1 MKEKTKEAFKKDGFF
16 ITGDLAQRDEDG
28 YLIIVGRDK
37 DMIISG
43 GLNVYPKE
51 IEDVINEMPN
61 ILESAVVGIQHHDFG
76 EAVIA
81 VVVSSDKTL
90 AEIKVLDF
98 LKDKI
103 AKYKLPKRILF
114 LNELPRNT
122 MGKVQ
127 KKVLRENYSDLF
139 KN

>member
-1 MKEKTKEAFKKDGFF
+1 M
-16 ITGDLAQRDEDG
+16 
-28 YLIIVGRDK
+28 
-37 DMIISG
+37 
-43 GLNVYPKE
+43 
-51 IEDVINEMPN
+51 
-61 ILESAVVGIQHHDFG
+61 
-76 EAVIA
+76 
-81 VVVSSDKTL
+81 VVSSDKTL

-103 AKYKLPKRILF
+103 AKYKQPKRILF
-114 LNELPRNT
+114 LDELPRNT

>member
-1 MKEKTKEAFKKDGFF
+1 
-16 ITGDLAQRDEDG
+16 
-28 YLIIVGRDK
+28 
-37 DMIISG
+37 MIISG

-103 AKYKLPKRILF
+103 AKYKQPKRILF
-114 LNELPRNT
+114 LDELPRNT

>member
-1 MKEKTKEAFKKDGFF
+1 MKK
-16 ITGDLAQRDEDG
+16 L
-28 YLIIVGRDK
+28 L
-37 DMIISG
+37 
-43 GLNVYPKE
+43 L
-51 IEDVINEMPN
+51 
-61 ILESAVVGIQHHDFG
+61 
-76 EAVIA
+76 AVI
-81 VVVSSDKTL
+81 VSMSTLSTATL

-103 AKYKLPKRILF
+103 AKYKQPKKILF
-114 LNELPRNT
+114 LDELPRNT